1 MTTIGILIIA
11 ILAAATVVTFIAVIT
26 ATVLVTGAV
35 HTEERGMTLAGPA
48 PGRSTRRARAL
59 LGLRDGLRRDEP
71 AHASPEQVLAWF
83 ERSVELSR
91 Q

>member
-35 HTEERGMTLAGPA
+35 HTEERGKTLAGPA
-48 PGRSTRRARAL
+48 PGRNTRRARAL
-59 LGLRDGLRRDEP
+59 LGLHCDLRRNRLV
-71 AHASPEQVLAWF
+71 AASPEPELAWF
-83 ERSVELSR
+83 ERSPELSR
-91 Q
+91 R